1 VPVFAGPRSGN
12 APTMRRDVVVIGGSA
27 GSHKPLM
34 QTLAR
39 LPADLPAVVLVAL
52 HVALGARATLAD
64 SLASSCALPV
74 LPAVDGTRL
83 EPGRVHVAVPDRHLI
98 VDEGDVLRL
107 SDGPRQN
114 RVRPAVDALF
124 RSAARWC
131 GPRAA
136 GVVLSGSLDDGA
148 AGLAAIAA
156 DGGVALVQDPA
167 EARFPGMPT
176 AALRVVPDAVPVP
189 ALKLG
194 DAIAEIAGKPIIAGD
209 RPPQPLVW
217 ETDMIPYGASDV
229 PDHGQPTALGCP
241 ECRGGMYVVRTG
253 RAAHYVCHVGH
264 SYSPQSL
271 LTVRDDSVEEA
282 IWTAVSA
289 LQEKA
294 MIIEELVGQS
304 ETAGDAVA
312 AEAYRAQIERA
323 RRAASVLREQ
333 VNRSAD
339 GRPGIERHG
348 SGLRRRT

>member
-1 VPVFAGPRSGN
+1 
-12 APTMRRDVVVIGGSA
+12 MRRDVVVIGGSA

-39 LPADLPAVVLVAL
+39 LPSDLPAVVLVVL
-52 HVALGARATLAD
+52 HVAPGARSSLAE
-64 SLASSCALPV
+64 SLASSCGLPV
-74 LPAVDGTRL
+74 VPAVDGVRL
-83 EPGRVHVAVPDRHLI
+83 VPGCVHVAVPDRHLI

-131 GPRAA
+131 GPRVVGA
-136 GVVLSGSLDDGA
+136 VLSGGLDDGA
-148 AGLAAIAA
+148 AGLAAIVA
-156 DGGVALVQDPA
+156 DGGAALVQEPG

-176 AALRVVPDAVPVP
+176 AALHVVPDAVTVP

-194 DAIAEIAGKPIIAGD
+194 DAVAEITGRPITAGT
-209 RPPQPLVW
+209 RPPQPLIW
-217 ETDMIPYGASDV
+217 ETDMIAYGASDV
-229 PDHGQPTALGCP
+229 ADHGQPVALGCP

-253 RAAHYVCHVGH
+253 LAAHYVCHVGH

-271 LTVRDDSVEEA
+271 LAVRDDSVEEA

-294 MIIEELVGQS
+294 MILEELVGQS
-304 ETAGDAVA
+304 DTADDAVA
-312 AEAYRAQIERA
+312 GEAYRAQAERA

-339 GRPGIERHG
+339 GRGTPVRTPGPG
-348 SGLRRRT
+348 SGQRARRP